1 MDTDFTLTFT
11 WIFAICFGIGI
22 ALFSAKKMN
31 KDNKIKTKYD
41 ERQLKIRGDAFKY
54 GFFATLISNGLI
66 MALAASGIEKFLGMN
81 AYFIP
86 IFIGIVVQM
95 TYSVFKDAYFGI
107 NNKRNSY
114 LAFMAFIGLLNFAI
128 AIIATLNGELIEDG
142 ILQDPFLNYLCGGL
156 FVILAGDLLVKG
168 LIDKKA

>member
-1 MDTDFTLTFT
+1 MDTDFTLTFI

-31 KDNKIKTKYD
+31 KDNKVKTKYD

-54 GFFATLISNGLI
+54 GFFATLISNGII
-66 MALAASGIEKFLGMN
+66 MALAASELERFLGVN

-86 IFIGIVVQM
+86 IFIGVVVQM
-95 TYSVFKDAYFGI
+95 TYSVFKDAYFGL
-107 NNKRNSY
+107 NNQRRSY
-114 LAFMAFIGLLNFAI
+114 LIFMFFIGLINFAS
-128 AIIATLNGELIEDG
+128 AIIATLNNELMIDG
-142 ILQDPFLNYLCGGL
+142 VFQAPFLNYLCGSL
-156 FVILAGDLLVKG
+156 FVILGGELAIKS